1 MTTARLIFAGGGTG
15 GHLYP
20 AIAIADRVK
29 ELLSG
34 RMQVEIIFVG
44 TTRGIEY
51 RVRETLGYPLHL
63 INIRGI
69 ARSFTLANLAV
80 PFLVIGAMIKANSL
94 VKQFDPQVVVGTGG
108 YVSWPVL
115 RAANGLKI
123 PTVLQEQ
130 NSFPGVTTRQLAPKA
145 SRIFLGFAKAA
156 EYLKTNGKI
165 MVTGNPVRSSISTGD
180 KTEALKHFGLDQ
192 SKKTILVI
200 GGSQGARSVNQ
211 SVLRALHSGSL
222 PDGFQLLWQ
231 TGKRDYTEVSAAAGD
246 KAQGHAL
253 FPFENRME
261 LVYAAADVAIARA
274 GAITLAEI
282 EACALPSVL
291 IPFPYAAGDHQR
303 KNAEEFVRQ
312 GFATMIED
320 AALAALDP
328 IVEASNLILTGR
340 ATQMRDAMR
349 QTNAKRSP
357 AVDIIAN
364 DIVNLVT
371 MATGPGAEREIRP
384 VDNQTR

>member
-29 ELLSG
+29 EMLSSK
-34 RMQVEIIFVG
+34 MQVEIIFVG

-51 RVRETLGYPLHL
+51 RERETLGYPLHL

-80 PFLVIGAMIKANSL
+80 PFLVLGAIIKANAL
-94 VKQFDPQVVVGTGG
+94 VKQFAPQVVVGTGG
-108 YVSWPVL
+108 YVAWPVL
-115 RAANGLKI
+115 RAAAGLKI

-145 SRIFLGFAKAA
+145 SRIYLGFAKAA
-156 EYLKTNGKI
+156 EYLKTNAKI
-165 MVTGNPVRSSISTGD
+165 IVTGNPVRTGIAKGD
-180 KTEALKHFGLDQ
+180 RAEALTAFGLDPA
-192 SKKTILVI
+192 KKTILVI

-211 SVLRALHSGSL
+211 ALLRALQAGSL

-231 TGKRDYTEVSAAAGD
+231 TGKRDYTDVSAAAGD
-246 KAQGHAL
+246 KAKGHAL

-261 LVYAAADVAIARA
+261 LVYAAADIAIARA

-291 IPFPYAAGDHQR
+291 VPYPYAAGNHQL

-312 GFATMIED
+312 GYAIMIDEQE
-320 AALAALDP
+320 LAAKDP
-328 IVEASNLILTGR
+328 VVAAVAAITSGKAS
-340 ATQMRDAMR
+340 QMRDAMR
-349 QTNAKRSP
+349 TANAKRSP
-357 AVDIIAN
+357 AVDMIAN

-371 MATGPGAEREIRP
+371 MAIGPGAEREIRP